1 MITTADLV
9 KKVRCLVNEAESDAE
24 VSLITDDRRS
34 LDDTVIAL
42 LPQAVALVQ
51 KNSGSG
57 YVNVKA
63 LASSDRVFVSSSDGY
78 PSVLLPDDF
87 AKLVSLQL
95 GSWKNPCSYISS
107 PESPDAVCALN
118 GNLFA
123 GLFRPLCVE
132 GVTELGKRVVKP
144 FPYNTTDV
152 IVHFVYEAQYNADE
166 GLVLCDERMADAVA
180 YACTALLYNVFEKH
194 DAANSFMSFAMA
206 LCGGNENV
214 KR

>member
-34 LDDTVIAL
+34 LDDTVIVL

-87 AKLVSLQL
+87 AKLDRKS
-95 GSWKNPCSYISS
+95 
-107 PESPDAVCALN
+107 
-118 GNLFA
+118 
-123 GLFRPLCVE
+123 
-132 GVTELGKRVVKP
+132 VV
-144 FPYNTTDV
+144 
-152 IVHFVYEAQYNADE
+152 
-166 GLVLCDERMADAVA
+166 
-180 YACTALLYNVFEKH
+180 
-194 DAANSFMSFAMA
+194 
-206 LCGGNENV
+206 
-214 KR
+214 